1 MIFYFAEINAS
12 EFIYKR
18 LCDSGN
24 LQNKSRN
31 MHTMCIENISKDLK
45 CWLNMDSRMGV
56 SCTDKFLL
64 CLGNFR
70 NCKQTCL
77 LIRYLKQYDLNIQT
91 VCKVKNTFPL
101 PWNFHLRMLGLK
113 KHILLPFVFSK
124 FHIFNQSYL
133 ISLSYIFLVF
143 SWYFYYLKNVGTL
156 RYISHVPCLNNA
168 MYLTK
173 SEGKGQSTPGK

>member
-1 MIFYFAEINAS
+1 MQWSMIFYFADINAS
-12 EFIYKR
+12 EFIYKG

-45 CWLNMDSRMGV
+45 CWLNMNNRMGV

-64 CLGNFR
+64 CLGNFK

-77 LIRYLKQYDLNIQT
+77 IIRYLKQYDINIQT

-101 PWNFHLRMLGLK
+101 PWNFHSECLVLK
-113 KHILLPFVFSK
+113 NIYCCHLCSPNFIFSTK
-124 FHIFNQSYL
+124 DIHYRYL
-133 ISLSYIFLVF
+133 IFF
-143 SWYFYYLKNVGTL
+143 SCFHDT
-156 RYISHVPCLNNA
+156 
-168 MYLTK
+168 
-173 SEGKGQSTPGK
+173 STI

>member
-1 MIFYFAEINAS
+1 MIFYFADINAS
-12 EFIYKR
+12 EFIYKG

-45 CWLNMDSRMGV
+45 CWLNMDNRMGV

-64 CLGNFR
+64 CLGNFK

-77 LIRYLKQYDLNIQT
+77 IIRYLKQYDINIQT

-101 PWNFHLRMLGLK
+101 PWNFLSECLVLK
-113 KHILLPFVFSK
+113 NIYCCHMCSPNFIFSTK
-124 FHIFNQSYL
+124 DIHYRYL
-133 ISLSYIFLVF
+133 IFF
-143 SWYFYYLKNVGTL
+143 SCFHDT
-156 RYISHVPCLNNA
+156 
-168 MYLTK
+168 
-173 SEGKGQSTPGK
+173 STI